1 MEVHNDRELQHL
13 QEQVRRAAHLT
24 RTRLET
30 LNLDSMGA
38 LYTLKFEECG
48 YHPVS
53 GHQLNLIEQLNQTF
67 TVMAS
72 LAAARFLFEWFPEP
86 ELGGLRF
93 HLATQPGRDIESINP
108 NVVEA
113 EVFTAVRPNNNR
125 KLRTEIRSLSQ
136 SPAVNRYV
144 FFYAPKYDSGRQYNL
159 ERPEAEVQVWALGRQ
174 DIM

>member
-1 MEVHNDRELQHL
+1 
-13 QEQVRRAAHLT
+13 
-24 RTRLET
+24 
-30 LNLDSMGA
+30 
-38 LYTLKFEECG
+38 
-48 YHPVS
+48 
-53 GHQLNLIEQLNQTF
+53 
-67 TVMAS
+67 MAS
-72 LAAARFLFEWFPEP
+72 LDCCAFFCSSGFPEP
-86 ELGGLRF
+86 AAALGGLRF

-136 SPAVNRYV
+136 SPAGQSLRIR
-144 FFYAPKYDSGRQYNL
+144 FYAPKYDSGRQYNL